1 MYSMTDEQMRDRLEH
16 MGKEVTEVMHFANK
30 KNKLDLYL
38 AAEIESYVLR
48 RALDIVDDYIAEHKN
63 P

>member
-1 MYSMTDEQMRDRLEH
+1 MTDEQMRDRLEH